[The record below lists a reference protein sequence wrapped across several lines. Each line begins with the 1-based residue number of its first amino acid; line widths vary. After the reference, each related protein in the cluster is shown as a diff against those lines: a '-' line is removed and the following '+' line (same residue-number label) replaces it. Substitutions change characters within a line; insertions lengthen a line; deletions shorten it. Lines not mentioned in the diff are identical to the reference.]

1 MDTNKNSYTI
11 IYATVMVVIV
21 AAVLAFVS
29 SSLKEK
35 QQKNVDLE
43 KQLSLLSAVG
53 LGADANSAPDKTAY
67 IEAEFSKYIKKALV
81 VNGNGDVL
89 SQSENTASDPS
100 AIIKGEAFK
109 TDLKTQYDEMKKIL
123 ASSPDKAKELVSALQ
138 LPVFVCDLPNGES
151 VYLFSCYGAGL
162 WGPIWGYIAL
172 RSDFNSVYGAVFD
185 HKSETP
191 GLGAEIASPAFY
203 NQFKGKE
210 IFGENTLESIEI
222 VKGGATPGDLHGVDA
237 ISGGTI
243 TSKALEGTIKSWLE
257 FYVPYLT
264 KIREI
269 AATPMPIEVEAVA
282 DSTNVTK

>member
-35 QQKNVDLE
+35 QQKNIDIE

-67 IEAEFSKYIKKALV
+67 VEEEFSKYIKKALV
-81 VNGNGDVL
+81 VNGNGDVV
-89 SQSENTASDPS
+89 SQSENRASDPS

-109 TDLKTQYDEMKKIL
+109 IDLKTQYDEMKRIL
-123 ASSPDKAKELVSALQ
+123 ATPGASKELVSSLK

-172 RSDFNSVYGAVFD
+172 RSDFNSIYGAIFA
-185 HKSETP
+185 HKGETP
-191 GLGAEIASPAFY
+191 GLGAEIASPHFY
-203 NQFKGKE
+203 EQFKGKE
-210 IFGENTLESIEI
+210 IFNENTLASVQV
-222 VKGGATPGDLHGVDA
+222 VKGGATPGDIHGVDA

-269 AATPMPIEVEAVA
+269 AATPMPIEAEVAA